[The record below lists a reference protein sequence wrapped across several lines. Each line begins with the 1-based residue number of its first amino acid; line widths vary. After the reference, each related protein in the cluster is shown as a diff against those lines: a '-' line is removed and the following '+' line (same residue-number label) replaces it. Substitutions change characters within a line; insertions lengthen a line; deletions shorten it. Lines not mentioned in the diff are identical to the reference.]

1 MAVASSTKGDKKNLA
16 VVRGEGIQKRK
27 NTLLQE
33 FKKVG
38 VYVCVCVCVCVCARS
53 AYPCHASVRLVLMHH
68 ADTRR
73 LRTFREA
80 REPWSF
86 FLFPPLRTC
95 VREAASCRTAR
106 VVLETPKP

>member
-38 VYVCVCVCVCVCARS
+38 VYVCVCVLAPHIPAMRPSGSCSCIMLIRAACARS
-53 AYPCHASVRLVLMHH
+53 ERRGSRGASSSSHR
-68 ADTRR
+68 
-73 LRTFREA
+73 
-80 REPWSF
+80 
-86 FLFPPLRTC
+86 C
-95 VREAASCRTAR
+95 GR
-106 VVLETPKP
+106 V